1 MGDALQNGVAAMAWG
16 CAGYR
21 LVLAEAGMAAQVLEL
36 SLAKSPRG
44 SHRILH
50 PSFAHDLPG
59 LHAFSAPAYVPH
71 RSGGEASLH
80 LQADDRLLLVT
91 DGNDALSPAL
101 PHPSSGLPGAGG
113 QANSASQ
120 SADLRVI
127 HLRLP
132 APYLAA
138 NWPLSHAALSSDGMD
153 IAVAGRYGLA
163 LYSRRSAKVAPF
175 WRRQPG
181 EGDVRACES
190 HSNQSLCPRAT
201 VLMTRVQL
209 FVL

>member
-1 MGDALQNGVAAMAWG
+1 MTHN
-16 CAGYR
+16 
-21 LVLAEAGMAAQVLEL
+21 
-36 SLAKSPRG
+36 
-44 SHRILH
+44 
-50 PSFAHDLPG
+50 DLPG
-59 LHAFSAPAYVPH
+59 LHSFSAPAYIPH
-71 RSGGEASLH
+71 RSGGDASLH

-101 PHPSSGLPGAGG
+101 PHPSSGLPGTGG

-163 LYSRRSAKVAPF
+163 LYSRHSAK
-175 WRRQPG
+175 WRLF
-181 EGDVRACES
+181 GDVSQEREMS
-190 HSNQSLCPRAT
+190 VHVRVIQISLCLHAIG
-201 VLMTRVQL
+201 LMLDAKVCVTMAAPVCEPFPFKALLRLLCKTQTL
-209 FVL
+209 SFHSTMA